1 MLTLARR
8 IGKYLS
14 PLAPTRRQK
23 TKMIGLKSASAQAT
37 NEKAKKDTIP
47 TGSGQVEPL
56 LAGDQGQ
63 EEFLE
68 PLALAGGKLIQLNP
82 HLISTHNA
90 CA

>member
-47 TGSGQVEPL
+47 TGQDRSSHYSLGIRGKRNSWSLSLSP
-56 LAGDQGQ
+56 
-63 EEFLE
+63 EE
-68 PLALAGGKLIQLNP
+68 
-82 HLISTHNA
+82 S
-90 CA
+90 